1 MLIVLVTGLAIGSLY
16 AMMGLVYNV
25 MYSTSKVLSMT
36 TGHIAMLGAVFG
48 AWFMGGLG
56 WPIWLGLPAAVAV
69 GAAFGLLT
77 DVVAIRR
84 VITRSNEHLW
94 LLSTLAVAT
103 MVQQAVGLWWGT
115 EPRPFPR
122 LVPQDPAGALD
133 QKYWLPIALVLLMA
147 AGLSLFYRK
156 TMFGKV
162 FVAMSEDA
170 FAARARGI
178 ATNRVRAMSYVISGA
193 LGAVAGFAAGQLTYA
208 FFAVGTLLTLNG
220 FVALAV
226 GGLGSNMGALV
237 GGWALGIISMVA
249 SHYFGGEYQQTI
261 AIGLLMLAL
270 LVRPQGIFG
279 TRQVR
284 AV

>member
-36 TGHIAMLGAVFG
+36 TGHLAMLGAVFG
-48 AWFMGGLG
+48 AWFMGALG
-56 WPIWLGLPAAVAV
+56 WPIWRGLPAAAAV

-103 MVQQAVGLWWGT
+103 MVQQGVGLWWGT

-133 QKYWLPIALVLLMA
+133 QKYWLPIVLVLLMA
-147 AGLSLFYRK
+147 TGLSLFYRK
-156 TMFGKV
+156 TTFGKV

-193 LGAVAGFAAGQLTYA
+193 LGALAGFATGQLTYA
-208 FFAVGTLLTLNG
+208 SFALGTLLTLNG